1 MYRTHNLGELRI
13 NNAGE
18 KVVLSGWV
26 SRVRDLSN
34 FLFVILRES
43 NPQKNPIFMK
53 NGKIIEKYSTH
64 LVLKRVKKPFLD

>member
-1 MYRTHNLGELRI
+1 MKNSTEEREDELKI
-13 NNAGE
+13 
-18 KVVLSGWV
+18 SGY
-26 SRVRDLSN
+26 
-34 FLFVILRES
+34 LFVILRES